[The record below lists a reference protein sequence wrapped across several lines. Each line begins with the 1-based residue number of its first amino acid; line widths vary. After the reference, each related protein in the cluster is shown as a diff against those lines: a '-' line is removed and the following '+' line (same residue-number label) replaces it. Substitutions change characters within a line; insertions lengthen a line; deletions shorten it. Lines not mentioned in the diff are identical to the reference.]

1 MNSEPSIIIRLE
13 GNGRIHRPGDAL
25 SGEYAFEDFSA
36 EQIKAL
42 EVSVLW
48 YTEGKGEEDMAVHK
62 FWRTDVENGDF
73 IDMHRPTR
81 FETTLP
87 KSPLSY
93 NGQIVKIRWCVRVRA
108 FLQRGKEIVGQK
120 DFRLGDIPP
129 VKSNN
134 EISTNITPRRHG
146 DRGENL
152 DGNE

>member
-1 MNSEPSIIIRLE
+1 VNSEPSIIIRLE
-13 GNGRIHRPGDAL
+13 ENGKIHRPGDTL

-48 YTEGKGEEDMAVHK
+48 YTEGKGEVDMTVHK

-73 IDMHRPTR
+73 IDMYRPTG
-81 FETTLP
+81 FEAFLP

-129 VKSNN
+129 VKSNS
-134 EISTNITPRRHG
+134 ET
-146 DRGENL
+146 
-152 DGNE
+152 